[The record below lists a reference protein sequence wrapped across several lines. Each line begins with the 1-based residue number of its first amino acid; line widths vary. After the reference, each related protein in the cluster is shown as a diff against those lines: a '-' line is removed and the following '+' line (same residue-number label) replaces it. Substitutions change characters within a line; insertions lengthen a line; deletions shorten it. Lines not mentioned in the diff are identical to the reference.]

1 MQTEINQGD
10 TSAEVITPPK
20 ESSIVSGAIAATAPG
35 KLRVIKRNGT
45 VVPFEASKISVA
57 ITKAFLARGN
67 IKLPEI
73 TSSTE
78 NNSRKNVP
86 PRSHC
91 PPPLR
96 PQLAISQ
103 WCRLMASAHH

>member
-45 VVPFEASKISVA
+45 VVPFEASKIS
-57 ITKAFLARGN
+57 R
-67 IKLPEI
+67 
-73 TSSTE
+73 
-78 NNSRKNVP
+78 SRRWHGSRIQP
-86 PRSHC
+86 HP
-91 PPPLR
+91 
-96 PQLAISQ
+96 
-103 WCRLMASAHH
+103 